1 MPQQIKL
8 NLAEVEVD
16 HPGPTIPPERE
27 QQLIALM
34 AQAIIAVCPLAREAD
49 HELR

>member
-8 NLAEVEVD
+8 NLAEADVG
-16 HPGPTIPPERE
+16 HPVPTFPPERE

-34 AQAIIAVCPLAREAD
+34 AQAIVAVCLFAREVD
-49 HELR
+49 HEPS